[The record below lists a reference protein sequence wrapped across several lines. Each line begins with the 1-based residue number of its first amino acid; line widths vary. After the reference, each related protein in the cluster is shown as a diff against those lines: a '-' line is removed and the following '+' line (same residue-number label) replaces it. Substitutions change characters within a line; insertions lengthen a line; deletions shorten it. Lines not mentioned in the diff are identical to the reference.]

1 MKVETLLVLAV
12 SGFGLCRVGANVAVA
27 SIGEPGPITKVVELL
42 KTMQKELDAEAKE
55 DKETYE
61 KLKCWCETNNAG
73 KTQAVQDQKQQID
86 ELNALIETNTGKKAE
101 LSTEVDQLKKN
112 IAEAKQALAE
122 ATEIRKK
129 EAAEF
134 AAEEKELIKSVTLLK
149 GAIVALSKHHTGL
162 LQSDSE
168 LMGMRPALRKLV
180 HQNLRRLQF
189 LTVSRDKDALL
200 GFLNANDDI
209 LESDAP
215 VRLEEDASLIQMPVF
230 KSYAPQSGQ
239 IYGILQQMK
248 EAFEEDLPQIQKEE
262 VAKQQAFALLKGEK
276 ESEIKE
282 YEGSIE
288 EKIAQLATTKEDLA
302 AAKSNLKDVKASLS
316 ADQQFL
322 LELTERC
329 TQGDYEWERRQK
341 LRSEEIEAVAQAIV
355 ILSTDEVRD
364 GQQTTFRSFL
374 QLKMRSPSSLLSNSN
389 NRRDQAVALL
399 NKAAATAPGLV
410 ALLASAKSDPFD
422 KVIKAIDELLAKLK
436 LEMADEVKHK
446 DFCVDELHDNQVTTE
461 KRQAQLDN
469 LETELQNL
477 GAKKT
482 KLQDTIATLKK
493 EIAETQ
499 MQMQRAAE
507 DRKMENA
514 EFQRVVADQIQTIDA
529 LKAAHEKLAAF
540 YFKNSN
546 LLQDGVQA
554 TTTVAPSPEFEDYKS
569 NRNSNKVMNM
579 IQKLTGDAKVI
590 KDNAVNDEQNAV
602 NAYVKLVGESND
614 SIKAKSRA
622 IVDTTGELAETEQA
636 ISQATIARD
645 ETLRDLESLA
655 ATKASLHAQC
665 DFLLKN
671 FALRQQARAS
681 EMDALAEVKA
691 ILRGMK

>member
-1 MKVETLLVLAV
+1 MLVLAV

>member
-1 MKVETLLVLAV
+1 
-12 SGFGLCRVGANVAVA
+12 
-27 SIGEPGPITKVVELL
+27 
-42 KTMQKELDAEAKE
+42 
-55 DKETYE
+55 
-61 KLKCWCETNNAG
+61 
-73 KTQAVQDQKQQID
+73 
-86 ELNALIETNTGKKAE
+86 
-101 LSTEVDQLKKN
+101 
-112 IAEAKQALAE
+112 
-122 ATEIRKK
+122 
-129 EAAEF
+129 
-134 AAEEKELIKSVTLLK
+134 
-149 GAIVALSKHHTGL
+149 
-162 LQSDSE
+162 
-168 LMGMRPALRKLV
+168 
-180 HQNLRRLQF
+180 
-189 LTVSRDKDALL
+189 
-200 GFLNANDDI
+200 
-209 LESDAP
+209 
-215 VRLEEDASLIQMPVF
+215 
-230 KSYAPQSGQ
+230 
-239 IYGILQQMK
+239 
-248 EAFEEDLPQIQKEE
+248 
-262 VAKQQAFALLKGEK
+262 
-276 ESEIKE
+276 
-282 YEGSIE
+282 
-288 EKIAQLATTKEDLA
+288 
-302 AAKSNLKDVKASLS
+302 
-316 ADQQFL
+316 
-322 LELTERC
+322 
-329 TQGDYEWERRQK
+329 
-341 LRSEEIEAVAQAIV
+341 
-355 ILSTDEVRD
+355 
-364 GQQTTFRSFL
+364 
-374 QLKMRSPSSLLSNSN
+374 MRSPSSLLSNSN

>member
-1 MKVETLLVLAV
+1 MKAKTWLAIAV
-12 SGFGLCRVGANVAVA
+12 SSIYLFCARAEGKAVA
-27 SIGEPGPITKVVELL
+27 NGEPGPITKVVELL
-42 KTMQKELDAEAKE
+42 QTMQKELEAEAKE

-61 KLKCWCETNNAG
+61 QLKCWCETNNAG
-73 KTQAVQDQKQQID
+73 KTQAVQDQKQEID
-86 ELNALIETNTGKKAE
+86 ELNAAIEANTGKKAE
-101 LSTEVDQLKKN
+101 LSTEIEQLDKN

-122 ATEIRKK
+122 ATEIRRK

-134 AAEEKELIKSVTLLK
+134 AAEEKELIESVTLLK

-168 LMGMRPALRKLV
+168 LSGMRPALRKLV
-180 HQNLRRLQF
+180 HQNLKRLRF
-189 LTVSRDKDALL
+189 LTIARDKDAFL
-200 GFLNANDDI
+200 GFLNANEDI

-215 VRLEEDASLIQMPVF
+215 RRPDEDASLLQMPVF

-262 VAKQQAFALLKGEK
+262 VARQQAFALLKGEK

-282 YEGSIE
+282 YENSIE
-288 EKIAQLATTKEDLA
+288 EKTGQLATTKEDLA

-329 TQGDYEWERRQK
+329 TQGDYEWERREK
-341 LRSEEIEAVAQAIV
+341 LRADEIEAVSQAII
-355 ILSTDEVRD
+355 ILSTDEVKD

-374 QLKMRSPSSLLSNSN
+374 QVKMRSPSSLLNG
-389 NRRDQAVALL
+389 RREQALALL
-399 NKAAATAPGLV
+399 NKAVAKAPGLV
-410 ALLASAKSDPFD
+410 LLLASAKSDPFD
-422 KVIKAIDELLAKLK
+422 KVIKAIDELVAKLK
-436 LEMADEVKHK
+436 VEMADEVKHK
-446 DFCVDELHDNQVTTE
+446 DFCVQEFQDNQVTTE
-461 KRQAQLDN
+461 KKQAKLDN
-469 LETELQNL
+469 LVSELENL

-482 KLQDTIATLKK
+482 KLQETIATLKK
-493 EIAETQ
+493 EIEETQ
-499 MQMQRAAE
+499 MQMQRATE

-514 EFQRVVADQIQTIDA
+514 EFQRVVADQIRTIDA
-529 LKAAHEKLAAF
+529 LKAAHAKLSEF

-546 LLQDGVQA
+546 LLQNGADPA
-554 TTTVAPSPEFEDYKS
+554 TTTVAPSPEFQDYKS

-579 IQKLTGDAKVI
+579 IQKLTGDAQVI
-590 KDNAVNDEQNAV
+590 KDNAVTDEQNAE
-602 NAYVKLVGESND
+602 NAYVKLIGESND

-622 IVDTTGELAETEQA
+622 IVDNTEELAETEQA
-636 ISQATIARD
+636 ISQATLSRD

-655 ATKASLHAQC
+655 ATKASLHSQC

-671 FALRQQARAS
+671 FDLRQKARAS
-681 EMDALAEVKA
+681 ELDALAEVKA

>member
-1 MKVETLLVLAV
+1 LLVLAV